1 MEGGG
6 KVAVEEYVEN
16 FLAENSALRRKLQ
29 SKAEA
34 LLILSKE
41 LDQCRTERDQFKLM
55 AEQLQDRYSAL
66 KKKSHEMGL
75 SKLSLYY
82 DGIDS
87 YGANAPSI
95 LQVLGETKE
104 QNKALKMEAE
114 DLKQKLRD
122 AQGDIKVLR
131 EHLNQQRNAP
141 IVRDNEAFPS
151 HQREE
156 LVQQL
161 ETLNQRCTQM
171 ALDLQAVL
179 DEKEDLVTERDAY
192 KCKVHRLNHELHVVL
207 KGDSNK
213 VMDVDAL
220 VMENRYLQ
228 DRLQQCEEEKELSNQ
243 TVMKYKSML
252 DKKRNKGAVKLG
264 SNSSTGMIMSHK
276 QVQQLLE
283 NGTATQLP
291 NTAATVADLKSLC
304 LALLEALGDKTLAL
318 SHQKKAN
325 RILAGRIKE
334 LEYRLERIEGGRVAA
349 FPSQILL
356 EGYSSAT
363 VDREVECLFNN
374 DSSSEGDS
382 SLKEV
387 QEECVDDSMEPSHQM
402 EQCSKMPGDTCNLSA
417 IGHLSFGSGCRTGSM
432 DENTSGSLEDCLP
445 PQLQLLVQK
454 ALEDIRQQSKTSA

>member
-75 SKLSLYY
+75 CKLSLYY

-87 YGANAPSI
+87 YGSNAPSV
-95 LQVLGETKE
+95 LQILGETKE

-122 AQGDIKVLR
+122 AQGDMKVLR

-192 KCKVHRLNHELHVVL
+192 KCKVHRLNHELNVVL

-213 VMDVDAL
+213 VVDVDAL

-243 TVMKYKSML
+243 TVVKYKSML

-264 SNSSTGMIMSHK
+264 SNSNTGMIMSHK

-356 EGYSSAT
+356 EGYSSA
-363 VDREVECLFNN
+363 DRKSV
-374 DSSSEGDS
+374 
-382 SLKEV
+382 V
-387 QEECVDDSMEPSHQM
+387 
-402 EQCSKMPGDTCNLSA
+402 
-417 IGHLSFGSGCRTGSM
+417 
-432 DENTSGSLEDCLP
+432 
-445 PQLQLLVQK
+445 
-454 ALEDIRQQSKTSA
+454 